1 MCVLGRYFQ
10 VHLTFVWIDVLFSE
24 QQSCIRLMNS
34 IITVSRMMLDT
45 WLNFAYFYFG
55 YEMVTIIEFNKQ
67 LTYCE

>member
-1 MCVLGRYFQ
+1 MCVLGRYFK
-10 VHLTFVWIDVLFSE
+10 VHLTFVWIDGLFSE

-45 WLNFAYFYFG
+45 WLNFAYLYFG
-55 YEMVTIIEFNKQ
+55 YELVTIIEFNKQ